1 MSSTPSITGKS
12 LSAST
17 SHSPAVQP
25 GPAPSSFESTR
36 RPNQTSPSIIQT
48 NARKAQAARKQ
59 HKNQRRP
66 AGFGQPRQNSTLDDD
81 DDMAEIRAVRN
92 ASSRRGQT
100 SITHLLNYSTPSRHY
115 QDHLHTHHH
124 SSHSRSY
131 RRNPTWG
138 PGSGHHAADKARYVH
153 ANYRFVVSPE
163 GSYATQAVDADEHL
177 QWGDVLQILASAES
191 QATSCPICLS
201 EPVAPRMAKCGHIF
215 CLPCLIRFMSASDD
229 DTKNNR
235 GARWKKCPICEDS
248 VYLHETRPVRF
259 YAGQESPLPRVGDD
273 VVLRLMARSAKSTL
287 ALPREGGAEALGA
300 ADDIPWHFAANVLD
314 YARIIKGTA
323 GYMSEQYDEEIQ
335 ALQKQETED
344 QLLYHEDDEW
354 TQKAIRAI
362 ITARD
367 KIKDLGEQAALP
379 AASSK
384 DAGQTRVVQP
394 DFFFYASQ
402 PHLYLSAL
410 DIRILKTKYGD
421 FSAFPST
428 LLPRV
433 EHISTGHVL
442 DDAQRKRAK
451 YLGHLPYGCVISFLE
466 CDWTDIV
473 PAEILDKFAGD
484 IEKRRKRNRDKAAQE
499 DRERLQA
506 ERLEAAAMRSSTGTR
521 RQYDPIDEDNVP
533 SLNSADFQP
542 LNSAAAHH
550 AGTTP
555 PEPRQ
560 GFGQLADLSTS
571 PSAVRT
577 VWGTPAISGTS
588 PEFGPIDGAGVGT
601 DDGWLKD
608 DDFLGAAELHFQM
621 EAFGLEPGP
630 SGAPESSGG
639 PSKAGAAAGGGGG
652 KGKKK
657 KQKITLMSTGGRRG
671 N

>member
-1 MSSTPSITGKS
+1 MSSAPSITGKS

-17 SHSPAVQP
+17 SHSAAVQP

-115 QDHLHTHHH
+115 QDHLHTYHH

-229 DTKNNR
+229 DAKNNR

-259 YAGQESPLPRVGDD
+259 YAGQESPLPR
-273 VVLRLMARSAKSTL
+273 
-287 ALPREGGAEALGA
+287 
-300 ADDIPWHFAANVLD
+300 
-314 YARIIKGTA
+314 GTA
-323 GYMSEQYDEEIQ
+323 GYMSEQYDEEIH

-367 KIKDLGEQAALP
+367 KIKVLGDQAALP

-630 SGAPESSGG
+630 SGVPESSGG
-639 PSKAGAAAGGGGG
+639 PSKAGASAGGGGG